1 MKPNDRLGLALIVSA
16 PSGAGKSTLIRGL
29 REEFPGIGYSISCTT
44 RAPRG
49 GERHGVDYL
58 FLDQERFKELIG
70 QGHFAEWA
78 LVHGNYY
85 GTPKQAVL
93 DLLAQG
99 RDVLFDIDVQ
109 GARALKRNLGQGR
122 TVFVLPP
129 SREELLKR
137 LRGRGTDSEET
148 IARRMANAR
157 EEIAQAGWFEHVV
170 VNDTLERA
178 LDELRAVY
186 LAARSDPALHPGLLE
201 NLLSDWE

>member
-16 PSGAGKSTLIRGL
+16 PSGAGKSTLIQGL

-109 GARALKRNLGQGR
+109 GAKALKQNLGLGR

-129 SREELLKR
+129 SRGELLKR